1 MGFELPSNPKCFRIL
16 RFSVKYFGL
25 MFLSKLCIFSSALS
39 GKFQRSADPGSSRM
53 QPGPHPHRATSQR
66 RYVCDAPSGGQAG
79 EVKAPSKASSTQ
91 QIKQIDRETNRYYIA
106 LNRFEP
112 AE

>member
-1 MGFELPSNPKCFRIL
+1 
-16 RFSVKYFGL
+16 
-25 MFLSKLCIFSSALS
+25 
-39 GKFQRSADPGSSRM
+39 
-53 QPGPHPHRATSQR
+53 
-66 RYVCDAPSGGQAG
+66 
-79 EVKAPSKASSTQ
+79 VKAPSKASSTQ